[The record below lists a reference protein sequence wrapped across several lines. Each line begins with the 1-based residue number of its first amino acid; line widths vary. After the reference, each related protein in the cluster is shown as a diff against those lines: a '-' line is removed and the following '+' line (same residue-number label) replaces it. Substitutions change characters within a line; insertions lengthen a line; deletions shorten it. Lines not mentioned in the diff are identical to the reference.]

1 MEIRIPARY
10 SEIPLARFIAY
21 HAGKSDVQKIMGIT
35 GANYSDVVKLT
46 PASMKIIR
54 EKVDEVLSLKTV
66 SHPKRIRI
74 GGKELGFVPDLTDLT
89 VGEWA
94 DISAHVSQIWG
105 KELNYEKL
113 PDLLAILYRPIT
125 ERIGSRYRVE
135 EYDAS
140 VPHKELL
147 SDLTMDKVSG
157 ATLFFS
163 TIRKKLLAASLP
175 FLETQMTKQ
184 IAEVVG
190 MMTEAMEEAS
200 QSNGDGITPYS
211 YSPATTS

>member
-35 GANYSDVVKLT
+35 GANYADVVKLT

-54 EKVDEVLSLKTV
+54 EKVEEVLSLKTV

-94 DISAHVSQIWG
+94 DISAHLSQIWG

-125 ERIGSRYRVE
+125 ERIGTRYRVE
-135 EYDAS
+135 KYDPNS
-140 VPHKELL
+140 DHKELL
-147 SDLTMDKVSG
+147 GDLTMDKVQG
-157 ATLFFS
+157 ALLFFS
-163 TIRKKLLAASLP
+163 TIRKRLLAASLP
-175 FLETQMTKQ
+175 YLEAQMTQQ
-184 IAEVVG
+184 ITEVVE
-190 MMTEAMEEAS
+190 MMMEAMEEAL
-200 QSNGDGITPYS
+200 QNNGDGITQS
-211 YSPATTS
+211 SSLQETIL